1 MGSKVGISARSDNY
15 LSFADEEEQVNAKAQ
30 GNVSRGKLLSE
41 KESLVGENGLG
52 AELVSRV
59 LPLPPPRTRGRRGKI
74 ELKATV
80 TELLDASIE

>member
-15 LSFADEEEQVNAKAQ
+15 LRFADEEEQVNAKAQ